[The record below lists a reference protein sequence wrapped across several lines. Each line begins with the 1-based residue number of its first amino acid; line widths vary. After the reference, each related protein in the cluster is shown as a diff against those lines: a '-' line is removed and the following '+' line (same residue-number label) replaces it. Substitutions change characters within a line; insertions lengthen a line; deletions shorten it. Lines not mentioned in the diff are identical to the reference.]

1 MIQVTQDQV
10 QQLGNENKSLQNK
23 IISIANQ
30 VIEIDQFKNK
40 ASEIYVSIEEEQQK
54 VFCNLEIIQNYYQES
69 KRSMDKAVQKEREAK
84 AVRNSFQKIITA
96 LQKEETGKSQN
107 LPISEQLKGDAMIK
121 VWETN
126 LESYKRITKGV
137 NEDCQKIFDFIEKE
151 STHIGTDGFSDSLGE
166 IDINRYQLK
175 TKEEFEEKKVEISN
189 IKMVNM
195 AEIEKLMI
203 APSSRLEKV
212 KSTEKTIATQL
223 PGLQRNFFSFEA
235 NEIPEAPKAL
245 VNFLEK
251 HVQAAEAD
259 KESSSTQS

>member
-1 MIQVTQDQV
+1 
-10 QQLGNENKSLQNK
+10 
-23 IISIANQ
+23 
-30 VIEIDQFKNK
+30 
-40 ASEIYVSIEEEQQK
+40 
-54 VFCNLEIIQNYYQES
+54 
-69 KRSMDKAVQKEREAK
+69 
-84 AVRNSFQKIITA
+84 
-96 LQKEETGKSQN
+96 
-107 LPISEQLKGDAMIK
+107 MIK
-121 VWETN
+121 VWKTN
-126 LESYKRITKGV
+126 LESYKIITKGV
-137 NEDCQKIFDFIEKE
+137 NEDWQKIFDFIEKE

-175 TKEEFEEKKVEISN
+175 TKEEFEEKKEEISN
-189 IKMVNM
+189 IQMVNM

-223 PGLQRNFFSFEA
+223 LSLQRNFFSFKA

>member
-1 MIQVTQDQV
+1 MRKFRAECKPCHLKHRWGLHPFKEIEDSVCQRFCRAKCQPQR
-10 QQLGNENKSLQNK
+10 KSK
-23 IISIANQ
+23 
-30 VIEIDQFKNK
+30 K
-40 ASEIYVSIEEEQQK
+40 
-54 VFCNLEIIQNYYQES
+54 
-69 KRSMDKAVQKEREAK
+69 
-84 AVRNSFQKIITA
+84 SF
-96 LQKEETGKSQN
+96 
-107 LPISEQLKGDAMIK
+107 LP
-121 VWETN
+121 
-126 LESYKRITKGV
+126 
-137 NEDCQKIFDFIEKE
+137 
-151 STHIGTDGFSDSLGE
+151 
-166 IDINRYQLK
+166 K

-245 VNFLEK
+245 VKFLEK
-251 HVQAAEAD
+251 HIQAAEAD